1 MGFFYFTKK
10 ERSVLLLLSILGVAA
25 LVYLALVGRDGPA
38 LTVLIPAVPE
48 QYEMPEG
55 KVVLPP
61 KNEIENEKIFSDSKT
76 TPPEEVKEDIV
87 LGDPFPFDPN
97 EADKETLMALGF
109 SDRTAATMLRYRE
122 KGGKFYRKEDVLKI
136 YGVDTGIYNRL
147 LPFIQLVNL
156 PERKQVKFNLRVDIN
171 QADKE
176 TWKLLP
182 GIGEVYAGR
191 ICKFRELLGGF
202 AQVAQIGETYNL
214 PDSVFQ
220 KILPFLDA
228 SPILNKVK
236 INQLSKDALSKH
248 PYIDFKQANLIYNY
262 RQHHGPYRGREDVIK
277 SRAFNES
284 ELVRL
289 EPYLS
294 YEED

>member
-10 ERSVLLLLSILGVAA
+10 ERSVLLLLNAVGVAA
-25 LVYLALVGRDGPA
+25 LVYLALVGRDELA

-48 QYEMPEG
+48 QYEKPEG
-55 KVVLPP
+55 KMVLP
-61 KNEIENEKIFSDSKT
+61 NEYANKNEKIFSDSKT
-76 TPPEEVKEDIV
+76 GSPADGKEDIV

-97 EADKETLMALGF
+97 EADKATLMALGF
-109 SDRTAATMLRYRE
+109 SARTAATMLRYRE
-122 KGGKFYRKEDVLKI
+122 KGGKFYKKEDVLKI
-136 YGVDTGIYNRL
+136 YGVDSGTYTRL
-147 LPFIQLVNL
+147 APYIQLENSSD
-156 PERKQVKFNLRVDIN
+156 RKQVKFNMRVDIN

-191 ICKFRELLGGF
+191 ICKFRDLLGGF
-202 AQVAQIGETYNL
+202 AQVSQIGETYNL

-228 SPILNKVK
+228 SPVINKVK

-248 PYIDFKQANLIYNY
+248 PYINFKQANLISNY
-262 RQHHGPYRGREDVIK
+262 RQHHGPYKGREDILK

-284 ELVRL
+284 ELDKL

-294 YEED
+294 YEEE

>member
-10 ERSVLLLLSILGVAA
+10 ERSVLLLLNVVGVAA
-25 LVYLALVGRDGPA
+25 LVYLALVGRDELA

-48 QYEMPEG
+48 QYEYPEG
-55 KVVLPP
+55 KEVLPNDYAY
-61 KNEIENEKIFSDSKT
+61 KNEKIFSDSKT
-76 TPPEEVKEDIV
+76 GSPEDEKEDIV
-87 LGDPFPFDPN
+87 LKDPFPFDPN
-97 EADKETLMALGF
+97 EADKETLMSLGF
-109 SDRTAATMLRYRE
+109 SARTAATMLRYRE
-122 KGGKFYRKEDVLKI
+122 KGGKFYKKEDVLKI
-136 YGVDTGIYNRL
+136 YGVDSSTYARL
-147 LPFIQLVNL
+147 TPFIQLENSSD
-156 PERKQVKFNLRVDIN
+156 RKQVKFNLRVDIN

-191 ICKFRELLGGF
+191 ICKFRDLLGGF
-202 AQVAQIGETYNL
+202 AQVSQIGETYNL

-228 SPILNKVK
+228 SPVINKLK

-248 PYIDFKQANLIYNY
+248 PYINFKQSGLLYNY
-262 RQHHGPYRGREDVIK
+262 RQHHGPYKGREDILK

-284 ELVRL
+284 ELDKI

-294 YEED
+294 YDEE